1 MEQAVIKAKRILK
14 RQSLAS
20 TLTDDLRKR
29 IIDGEFEGGTML
41 RQEQIA
47 QEYGVSR
54 MPVREALHQLG
65 SEGLVIVQANRG
77 AIIADL
83 SLAEIDEIFDLRLA
97 LEPDLLARAI
107 PRMTPESVAKSQAIL
122 RELDESYEAGNLG
135 HWGALNARF
144 HLSLYELSDRSVTL
158 SFIHRIN
165 LQVDRYIRLQMALTD
180 AVSDGAS
187 DHQRILEL
195 SRDGKVEEA
204 AALLTEHIRQTKE
217 QLCGIL
223 AAHKR

>member
-1 MEQAVIKAKRILK
+1 MEQAVSKTKRILK

-20 TLTDDLRKR
+20 TLTEDLRKR

-47 QEYGVSR
+47 HEYGVSR
-54 MPVREALHQLG
+54 MPVREALQQLG
-65 SEGLVIVQANRG
+65 SEGLVITQANRG
-77 AIIADL
+77 AIVADL

-107 PRMTPESVAKSQAIL
+107 PKMTPQSVARSQAIL
-122 RELDESYEAGNLG
+122 DELDESYEAGNLG
-135 HWGALNARF
+135 HWGALNAKF

-165 LQVDRYIRLQMALTD
+165 VQVDRYIRLQMVMTD
-180 AVSDGAS
+180 AVSDGAA
-187 DHQRILEL
+187 DHQRLLEL
-195 SRDGKVEEA
+195 SRDGKVQEA
-204 AALLTEHIRQTKE
+204 TTLLAEHIRQTKE

-223 AAHKR
+223 AARKR